1 MTGVQLNS
9 EFRPY
14 YTTSGGYMYWHDYAV
29 IKLNYLFES
38 LNKIGLTKKLD
49 AQLRLWV
56 NTGTVLV
63 RVAGADSTNLAYNM
77 TPADNTFSNTC
88 PILVNHQAANT
99 GTGIVPATTQ
109 AIVAGLYIKSPPV
122 TSFAGVNLGA
132 SIVQHPLTNCRLY
145 YSQVTVDPQK
155 SIDYVQRNRNK
166 KVIYRSFVTNSYT
179 NIGVG

>member
-1 MTGVQLNS
+1 MSHFQ
-9 EFRPY
+9 
-14 YTTSGGYMYWHDYAV
+14 
-29 IKLNYLFES
+29 ES

-56 NTGTVLV
+56 NTGTVMV

-88 PILVNHQAANT
+88 PILVNHQAIGT
-99 GTGIVPATTQ
+99 GAGIVPATTA

-122 TSFAGVNLGA
+122 TSFANINLGTPG

-145 YSQVTVDPQK
+145 YSQVTVDSQK
-155 SIDYVQRNRNK
+155 SMMMMMSFICSCRNK
-166 KVIYRSFVTNSYT
+166 I
-179 NIGVG
+179 